1 MSLLSRVLSGFFVAS
16 AVLLTIASL
25 SAEWVFDAC
34 TITDSCGNRI
44 SLLDAH
50 RRGERLTR
58 ELQATMERIGVKEKI
73 VSMVAEDEMSLIEAA
88 AWFRSLHENGGSQ
101 LNALCRMPGQSEGE
115 GWCREVIAYT
125 ENKVFYEKSPD
136 RANALRQRLEAEL
149 QELLDCRGG
158 VVLPD

>member
-1 MSLLSRVLSGFFVAS
+1 MNLMSRVLSGFFVAS
-16 AVLLTIASL
+16 ALLLTIASL

-50 RRGERLTR
+50 RRGERLTC
-58 ELQATMERIGVKEKI
+58 ELQATMERIAVKEQI
-73 VSMVAEDEMSLIEAA
+73 VGMVAEDEMGLIEAA
-88 AWFRSLHENGGSQ
+88 AWFRSLHEKHGSPT
-101 LNALCRMPGQSEGE
+101 NALCHKPGQSEGE
-115 GWCREVIAYT
+115 GWCREVIAYA
-125 ENKVFYEKSPD
+125 ENKVRYEKSPS
-136 RANALRQRLEAEL
+136 RADTLRQRLEAEL

>member
-1 MSLLSRVLSGFFVAS
+1 MNLMGRVLSGFFVAS
-16 AVLLTIASL
+16 ALLLTIASL

-50 RRGERLTR
+50 RRGERLNC
-58 ELQATMERIGVKEKI
+58 ELQAIMERIGVKEKI
-73 VSMVAEDEMSLIEAA
+73 VGMLAEDEMSLIEAA
-88 AWFRSLHENGGSQ
+88 AWFRSLQENRGSQ
-101 LNALCRMPGQSEGE
+101 VNLLCHKPGQSEGE
-115 GWCREVIAYT
+115 GWCREVISYA
-125 ENKVFYEKSPD
+125 ENKVLHEKSPD

>member
-1 MSLLSRVLSGFFVAS
+1 MNLMSRVLSGFFVAS
-16 AVLLTIASL
+16 ALLLTIASL

-50 RRGERLTR
+50 RQGERLTL
-58 ELQATMERIGVKEKI
+58 ELQATMERIAVKEQI
-73 VSMVAEDEMSLIEAA
+73 AGMVAEDEMSLIEAA
-88 AWFRSLHENGGSQ
+88 AWFRSLHEKHGSQ
-101 LNALCRMPGQSEGE
+101 VNVLCHKAGQSEGE
-115 GWCREVIAYT
+115 GWCREVIAYA
-125 ENKVFYEKSPD
+125 ENKARYEKSPS
-136 RANALRQRLEAEL
+136 RAEALRQRLEAEL